1 MSTPSLEPQAEQA
14 QASNPAPEAAP
25 HAGLASAP
33 SLAPSHFAQFRA
45 HLPTWPHALASLMQ
59 TVVIALFVLTFIV
72 QPLFIPSESM
82 ERTLLV
88 GDFLLSN
95 KQTYARAGFLGH
107 WFLPY
112 RGPARGDVVI
122 FRHPYPPMLV
132 KRVVGL
138 PGDRLRIVNGQ
149 VFINGVALREPYAA
163 FEPAPPNPARDNFPI
178 EIYAGPQ
185 VDPEWWRQMQS
196 LTHDGDLTV
205 PPDQYFVLGDNRNH
219 SADSRYW
226 GFVPRDAMVGRPLF
240 IYFSLNRPSTTDVE
254 QMPQEPAPPPANDKL
269 GLERELV
276 AKVAAFARWRRIF
289 HVVR

>member
-1 MSTPSLEPQAEQA
+1 MSAPSLEPRAELA
-14 QASNPAPEAAP
+14 PAPDP
-25 HAGLASAP
+25 ASAP
-33 SLAPSHFAQFRA
+33 APHEELPPAPSHFAQFRA
-45 HLPTWPHALASLMQ
+45 HLPTWSHALASLMQ

-95 KQTYARAGFLGH
+95 KQTYARAGLLGR

-112 RGPARGDVVI
+112 RSPARGDVVV

-163 FEPAPPNPARDNFPI
+163 FEPAPPNPARDNFPS

-196 LTHDGDLTV
+196 LTHNGELTV
-205 PPDQYFVLGDNRNH
+205 PADQYFVLGDNRNH
-219 SADSRYW
+219 SSDSRYW

-240 IYFSLNRPSTTDVE
+240 IYFSLDRPSTTDVE
-254 QMPQEPAPPPANDKL
+254 QIAQEPAPPPANDKL

-276 AKVAAFARWRRIF
+276 ARVAAFARWRRIF